1 MFGITSYNSF
11 MTWKFW
17 TGFFLTSV
25 LFLGGWYFY
34 WNTRSASLS
43 SLTDI
48 SNILPLGAEMQGDL
62 KTVATIAEHFYN
74 TNGEEKTFLVLF
86 QNNMELRPGGGFIGS
101 FGILKVKDGAVTDF
115 ASHDVINF
123 DGRIPDTV
131 PAPYPMPETLGVK
144 SLKLRDSNVSPDW
157 GVNAKAAEDF
167 YHMGEGKEQFDG
179 VIGITT
185 NVLSS
190 FLSVTGPVT
199 VPGYPGEYDAETGVL
214 DLEYQVEQDF
224 YKQGISRGDRKQV
237 MHELGNIILAKVKD
251 LSWPKKYE
259 LFKVVLDD
267 LHKKDIQIVFKDEA
281 LQEVV
286 KKAGW
291 SGELDQAW
299 AEDYLF
305 LVDSNLNALKSDYRM
320 KRSVD
325 YVVDLRGTNRKVTA
339 SITYEHTAKEKD
351 YMTRDYQ
358 AFSRIYVPAGS
369 WLEKVTGNAKPAV
382 FGNELGKKY
391 FGALIQVP
399 LGTTKTVVWEYR
411 LPEALATGEA
421 YDLKI
426 EKQAGVN
433 DVPVRVTLLRDSGT
447 KHYEFELNRPFVLS
461 DNGTAYEEAL

>member
-1 MFGITSYNSF
+1 

-25 LFLGGWYFY
+25 LFLSGWYLY
-34 WNTRSASLS
+34 WNTRSENLS
-43 SLTDI
+43 SLTDL
-48 SNILPLGAEMQGDL
+48 SNLLPIGSEMQGDL
-62 KTVATIAEHFYN
+62 KTVVTLAEHFYR

-101 FGILKVKDGAVTDF
+101 FGILKVKDGAVTEF

-131 PAPYPMPETLGVK
+131 PAPYPMPETLGVR

-167 YHMGEGKEQFDG
+167 YHMGEGQEQFDG

-190 FLSVTGPVT
+190 FLSVTGPVE
-199 VPGYPGEYDAETGVL
+199 VPGYPGEYDADTGVL
-214 DLEYQVEQDF
+214 DLEYQVEQAF

-251 LSWPKKYE
+251 LSLAKKYE
-259 LFKVVLDD
+259 LFRVVLDD
-267 LHKKDIQIVFKDEA
+267 LHKKDIQILFKDEA
-281 LQEVV
+281 LQQVV
-286 KKAGW
+286 KQAGW
-291 SGELDQAW
+291 SGELDQEW
-299 AEDYLF
+299 KQDYFL
-305 LVDSNLNALKSDYRM
+305 LVDSNLNALKSDYRV
-320 KRSVD
+320 KRSVE
-325 YVVDLRGTNRKVTA
+325 YVLDLRGSNRTVTA
-339 SITYEHTAKEKD
+339 TITYEHTAKEKD

-358 AFSRIYVPAGS
+358 AFSRIYVPTGS

-382 FGNELGKKY
+382 FGTELGKKY

-399 LGTTKTVVWEYR
+399 LGTTKQVVWVYR
-411 LPEALATGEA
+411 LPEGVKVNET
-421 YDLKI
+421 YDLKM
-426 EKQAGVN
+426 EKQPGVN
-433 DVPVRVTLLRDSGT
+433 DMPVTVKILRDSGT
-447 KHYEFELNRPFVLS
+447 KQYEFELNRPFVLTQ
-461 DNGTAYEEAL
+461 DGDQYLETR